1 MTAGAVNGLSE
12 ESRNDEPEIVV
23 FTSGNVRASAG
34 GVGNATT
41 AMSS

>member
-1 MTAGAVNGLSE
+1 MTVGAVKGLSE
-12 ESRNDEPEIVV
+12 ERRNEDPEIVV